1 MIQMNT
7 LPCDP
12 DVVVHINMCDMLP
25 RVNEPTPIDGI
36 DAVHDIVAAIACDRM
51 TRRRQRG

>member
-12 DVVVHINMCDMLP
+12 DVVVHINMSGMLQ
-25 RVNEPTPIDGI
+25 RGNEPTPIGGI
-36 DAVHDIVAAIACDRM
+36 DAVHDTVAVIACNRLD
-51 TRRRQRG
+51 RRRQRG